1 MHHKIFFK
9 QMKRSKKTILYLLLL
24 FAVTAF
30 FVTSVN
36 LYQNSIHN
44 LKVSEETF
52 STLAVTEIYGEVDKY
67 GELVEPN
74 SEEHI
79 GYQAVGVKG
88 YDVREILDS
97 EAVESY
103 DLRSYYGAY
112 IEGHPAMFYSYDPN
126 MNSGEKRDIWF
137 TRSNNV
143 IRFKIQGSEPIALEY
158 NPDESYTW
166 GWRPLY
172 LEILENAAGFS
183 SYPDY
188 LAYNHFGFNKE
199 AWAEHEED
207 IKELNQTDD
216 TDKLILYP
224 DVEYIAILDSHISW
238 GRIGKAGIGEY
249 RDRGLHDDQFA
260 FAKPVQDYTS
270 ICLTYDGSRE
280 ERAYEESDS
289 PFPIQRVEDVEKNPE
304 LKAYFEDI
312 WQDISIQQYTHNVV
326 ATNDITSVPAFHLG
340 SVALTEGRL
349 ITQEEY
355 EKGAKVCLISED
367 MVKNQKWKIGD
378 KLDMKL
384 FESEY
389 IPEDRAGVLGDQPI
403 YDAEET
409 PFVEEEEYEIV
420 GIYSRY
426 PTVGNTELAPNT
438 LEILPY
444 NIYIPTKSISKERE
458 PEELL
463 IHGSTFSV
471 KLKNGKVEE
480 FLADMEAKGLTERK
494 EGRYEPKFTFYD
506 QGYSAVESGLR
517 SMNSTAKL
525 LLLLSSVLLLIV
537 CILVAYF
544 FWQNQRQTVGIFRL
558 LGGTKRQAVLAV
570 LRCALILTVLGAA
583 AGGILGGGVTYL
595 AGTGIM
601 EKNMEELETDLSG
614 AYDMSGV
621 AQQEEN
627 IRIQADPLATLGAC
641 GAALLYP
648 MFLLGFAAMDI
659 HKEPREL
666 LPKGKG

>member
-1 MHHKIFFK
+1 MHHKIFF
-9 QMKRSKKTILYLLLL
+9 QQIKRSKKTMLYLLLL
-24 FAVTAF
+24 FAATAF

-67 GELVEPN
+67 GELVKPN

-88 YDVREILDS
+88 YDVHDILDS
-97 EAVESY
+97 KAVESY
-103 DLRSYYGAY
+103 DLHSHYGAY
-112 IEGHPAMFYSYDPN
+112 IEGHPAMCYGPEMSS
-126 MNSGEKRDIWF
+126 SGEIYDNWF

-143 IRFKIQGSEPIALEY
+143 IRFKIQGSEPVELEY

-166 GWRPLY
+166 GWRPFY
-172 LEILENAAGFS
+172 LEILEDAAGFA

-188 LAYNHFGFNKE
+188 LPYNHFGFDKE
-199 AWAEHEED
+199 EWAEHEED

-216 TDKLILYP
+216 TDKLIFYP
-224 DVEYIAILDSHISW
+224 DVEYIAVLRYHPCW
-238 GRIGKAGIGEY
+238 NWVGEAGTWEY
-249 RDRGLHDDQFA
+249 RDRGLHDDQFE
-260 FAKPVQDYTS
+260 FATPVQDYQS
-270 ICLTYDGSRE
+270 IRLTYDGSRE
-280 ERAYEESDS
+280 SREYEESDS
-289 PFPIQRVEDVEKNPE
+289 PFPIQLVEDVEKNPE

-312 WQDISIQQYTHNVV
+312 WQDTSVQSCTHNIVT
-326 ATNDITSVPAFHLG
+326 TNDVTSVPAFHLG
-340 SVALTEGRL
+340 SAALTEGRL
-349 ITQEEY
+349 ITKEEY
-355 EKGAKVCLISED
+355 EKGANVCLVSEE

-389 IPEDRAGVLGDQPI
+389 IPEDRAWVLGDQPI

-409 PFVEEEEYEIV
+409 PFVEEGEYEIV
-420 GIYSRY
+420 GIYSMY
-426 PTVGNTELAPNT
+426 PTAGNTELAPNT

-444 NIYIPTKSISKERE
+444 NIYIPTKSISKERK

-463 IHGSTFSV
+463 IHGSTFSA
-471 KLKNGKVEE
+471 KLKNGRVED
-480 FLADMEAKGLTERK
+480 FLADMEEKGLTERK

-525 LLLLSSVLLLIV
+525 LLLLSSVLLLVV

-558 LGGTKRQAVLAV
+558 LGGTKKQAVLAV
-570 LRCALILTVLGAA
+570 LHCALGITVLGAA
-583 AGGILGGGVTYL
+583 AGGILGCGVTNL

-601 EKNMEELETDLSG
+601 EENLEELETDMTE
-614 AYDMSGV
+614 AHDMSGF
-621 AQQEEN
+621 AEKEAD
-627 IRIQADPLATLGAC
+627 IRIQAAPLATLGAC
-641 GAALLYP
+641 GATLLYP
-648 MFLLGFAAMDI
+648 LFLLGFAALDI
-659 HKEPREL
+659 NKEPREL

>member
-1 MHHKIFFK
+1 MHHKIFF
-9 QMKRSKKTILYLLLL
+9 QQIKRSKKTMLYLLLL
-24 FAVTAF
+24 FAATAF

-67 GELVEPN
+67 GELVKPN

-88 YDVREILDS
+88 YDVHDILDS
-97 EAVESY
+97 KAVESY
-103 DLRSYYGAY
+103 DLHSHYGAY
-112 IEGHPAMFYSYDPN
+112 IEGHPAMYYGPEMSS
-126 MNSGEKRDIWF
+126 SGEIYDNWF

-143 IRFKIQGSEPIALEY
+143 IRFKIQGSEPVELEY

-166 GWRPLY
+166 GWRPFY
-172 LEILENAAGFS
+172 LEILEDAAGFA

-188 LAYNHFGFNKE
+188 LPYNHFGFDKE
-199 AWAEHEED
+199 EWAEHEED

-216 TDKLILYP
+216 TDKLIFYP
-224 DVEYIAILDSHISW
+224 DVEYIAVLRYHPCW
-238 GRIGKAGIGEY
+238 NWVGEAGTWEY
-249 RDRGLHDDQFA
+249 RDRGLHDDQFE
-260 FAKPVQDYTS
+260 FATPVQDYQS
-270 ICLTYDGSRE
+270 IRLTYDGSRE
-280 ERAYEESDS
+280 SREYEESDS

-312 WQDISIQQYTHNVV
+312 WQDTSVQSCTHNIVT
-326 ATNDITSVPAFHLG
+326 TNDVTSVPAFHLG
-340 SVALTEGRL
+340 SAALTEGRL
-349 ITQEEY
+349 ITKEEY
-355 EKGAKVCLISED
+355 EKGANVCLVSEE

-389 IPEDRAGVLGDQPI
+389 IPEDRAWVLGDQPI

-409 PFVEEEEYEIV
+409 PFVEEGEYEIV
-420 GIYSRY
+420 GIYSMY
-426 PTVGNTELAPNT
+426 PTAGNTELAPNT
-438 LEILPY
+438 LQILPY
-444 NIYIPTKSISKERE
+444 NIYIPTKSISKERK

-471 KLKNGKVEE
+471 KLKNGRVED
-480 FLADMEAKGLTERK
+480 FLADMEEKGLTERK

-525 LLLLSSVLLLIV
+525 LLLLSSVLLLVV

-558 LGGTKRQAVLAV
+558 LGGRKKQAILAV
-570 LRCALILTVLGAA
+570 LHCALAITVLGAA
-583 AGGILGGGVTYL
+583 AGGILGCGVTNL

-601 EKNMEELETDLSG
+601 EENLEELETDMTG
-614 AYDMSGV
+614 AYDMSGF
-621 AQQEEN
+621 AEQEAD

-641 GAALLYP
+641 GATLLYP
-648 MFLLGFAAMDI
+648 LFLLGFAALDI
-659 HKEPREL
+659 NKEPREL

>member
-1 MHHKIFFK
+1 MHHKIFF
-9 QMKRSKKTILYLLLL
+9 QQIKRSKKTMLYLLLL
-24 FAVTAF
+24 FVATAF

-67 GELVEPN
+67 GELVKPN

-88 YDVREILDS
+88 YDVHDILDS
-97 EAVESY
+97 KAVESY
-103 DLRSYYGAY
+103 DLHSHYGAY
-112 IEGHPAMFYSYDPN
+112 IEGHPAMYYGPEMSS
-126 MNSGEKRDIWF
+126 SGEIYDNWF

-143 IRFKIQGSEPIALEY
+143 IRFKIQGSEPVELEY

-166 GWRPLY
+166 GWRPFY
-172 LEILENAAGFS
+172 LEILEDAAGFA

-188 LAYNHFGFNKE
+188 LPYNHFGFDKE
-199 AWAEHEED
+199 EWAEHEED

-216 TDKLILYP
+216 TDKLIFYP
-224 DVEYIAILDSHISW
+224 DVEYIAVLRYHPCW
-238 GRIGKAGIGEY
+238 NWVGEAGTWEY
-249 RDRGLHDDQFA
+249 RDRGLHDDQFE
-260 FAKPVQDYTS
+260 FATPVQDYQS
-270 ICLTYDGSRE
+270 IRLTYDGSRE
-280 ERAYEESDS
+280 SREYEESDS
-289 PFPIQRVEDVEKNPE
+289 PFPIQLVEDVEKNPE

-312 WQDISIQQYTHNVV
+312 WQDTSVQSCTHNIVT
-326 ATNDITSVPAFHLG
+326 TNDVTSVPAFHLG
-340 SVALTEGRL
+340 SAALTEGRL
-349 ITQEEY
+349 ITKEEY
-355 EKGAKVCLISED
+355 EKGANVCLVSEE

-389 IPEDRAGVLGDQPI
+389 IPEDRAWVLGDQPI
-403 YDAEET
+403 YDAAET
-409 PFVEEEEYEIV
+409 PFVEEGEYEIV

-426 PTVGNTELAPNT
+426 PTAGNAELAPNT

-444 NIYIPTKSISKERE
+444 NIYMPTKSISKERKQ
-458 PEELL
+458 EELL

-471 KLKNGKVEE
+471 KLKNGRVED
-480 FLADMEAKGLTERK
+480 FLADMEDKGLTERK

-525 LLLLSSVLLLIV
+525 LLLLSSVLLLVV

-558 LGGTKRQAVLAV
+558 LGGTKKQAVFAV
-570 LRCALILTVLGAA
+570 LHCALAITVLGAA
-583 AGGILGGGVTYL
+583 AGGILGCGVTNL

-601 EKNMEELETDLSG
+601 EENLEELETDMIG
-614 AYDMSGV
+614 AYDMSGF
-621 AQQEEN
+621 AEQEAD

-641 GAALLYP
+641 GATLLYP
-648 MFLLGFAAMDI
+648 LFLLGFAALDI
-659 HKEPREL
+659 NKEPREL

>member
-1 MHHKIFFK
+1 MHHKIFLK

-67 GELVEPN
+67 GELVKPN
-74 SEEHI
+74 SEDHI

-88 YDVREILDS
+88 YDVRDILDS

-103 DLRSYYGAY
+103 DLRSHYGAY
-112 IEGHPAMFYSYDPN
+112 IEGHPAMNYGYEEDIS
-126 MNSGEKRDIWF
+126 SGEKKDIWF
-137 TRSNNV
+137 TRSKNV
-143 IRFKIQGSEPIALEY
+143 IRFKIQGSESVELEY
-158 NPDESYTW
+158 NPDESYKW
-166 GWRPLY
+166 GWRPFY
-172 LEILENAAGFS
+172 LEILDDAAGFT

-188 LAYNHFGFNKE
+188 LPYNHFGFNKE
-199 AWAEHEED
+199 AWAAHEED
-207 IKELNQTDD
+207 IKELNRTDD
-216 TDKLILYP
+216 TDKLIFYP
-224 DVEYIAILDSHISW
+224 DVEYIAILDRHPSW
-238 GRIGKAGIGEY
+238 NWIGEAGTWEY
-249 RDRGLHDDQFA
+249 LDRGLFDDQFA
-260 FAKPVQDYTS
+260 FDTPVQDYQS
-270 ICLTYDGSRE
+270 IRLTYDVSRE
-280 ERAYEESDS
+280 ERTYEESVS

-312 WQDISIQQYTHNVV
+312 WRDISIQQYTHNVV
-326 ATNDITSVPAFHLG
+326 ATNDVTSVPAFHLG
-340 SVALTEGRL
+340 GAALTEGRL

-389 IPEDRAGVLGDQPI
+389 IPDYDRNLYDQPI

-409 PFVEEEEYEIV
+409 PFVEEGEYEIV
-420 GIYSRY
+420 GIYSMF
-426 PTVGNTELAPNT
+426 PTVGNTDLAQNT

-458 PEELL
+458 PEDLL

-558 LGGTKRQAVLAV
+558 LGGTKKQAVLSV
-570 LRCALILTVLGAA
+570 LRCALILTVLGGAT
-583 AGGILGGGVTYL
+583 GGILGCGVTYL

-601 EKNMEELETDLSG
+601 ERNMEELETDMTG
-614 AYDMSGV
+614 MYDMSGF
-621 AQQEEN
+621 AQQEAD
-627 IRIQADPLATLGAC
+627 IRIQADPLATMGAC

-666 LPKGKG
+666 LPKGKS

>member
-1 MHHKIFFK
+1 MHHKIFF
-9 QMKRSKKTILYLLLL
+9 QQIKRSKKTLLYLLLL
-24 FAVTAF
+24 FAATAF

-67 GELVEPN
+67 GELVKPN

-88 YDVREILDS
+88 YDVRDIIDS
-97 EAVESY
+97 KAVESY
-103 DLRSYYGAY
+103 DLRSHYGAY
-112 IEGHPAMFYSYDPN
+112 IEGHPAMRYSPIIQGV
-126 MNSGEKRDIWF
+126 GEDIDNW
-137 TRSNNV
+137 TVRSNNV
-143 IRFKIQGSEPIALEY
+143 IRFKIQASKPVALDYILDDIY
-158 NPDESYTW
+158 NFRREFFHLNVLDD
-166 GWRPLY
+166 
-172 LEILENAAGFS
+172 AAGFAD
-183 SYPDY
+183 YPDH
-188 LAYNHFGFNKE
+188 LAYNDFGFNE
-199 AWAEHEED
+199 EEWAAHENE

-216 TDKLILYP
+216 TDKLIFYP
-224 DVEYIAILDSHISW
+224 DVEYIGILQFHPSW
-238 GRIGKAGIGEY
+238 MWIGELGTWSSH
-249 RDRGLHDDQFA
+249 DTGLFDDEFEFA
-260 FAKPVQDYTS
+260 TPVQDYQS
-270 ICLTYDGSRE
+270 IWLTYDGSRE
-280 ERAYEESDS
+280 GREYEKGFS
-289 PFPIQRVEDVEKNPE
+289 PFPIQRMEDVEKDPK
-304 LKAYFEDI
+304 LKAYFENI
-312 WQDISIQQYTHNVV
+312 WQDTSVQSYTHNVV
-326 ATNDITSVPAFHLG
+326 ATNDITLIPAFHLG
-340 SVALTEGRL
+340 SAALTEGRF

-355 EKGAKVCLISED
+355 EKGANVCLISDE
-367 MVKNQKWKIGD
+367 MVKNQNWKIGD
-378 KLDMKL
+378 KLKMKL

-389 IPEDRAGVLGDQPI
+389 IPDYDQNLYDQPI

-409 PFVEEEEYEIV
+409 PFIEEGEYEIV

-426 PTVGNTELAPNT
+426 PTAGNAELAPNT

-444 NIYIPTKSISKERE
+444 NIYIPTKSISKERKQ
-458 PEELL
+458 EELL

-471 KLKNGKVEE
+471 KLKNGRVED
-480 FLADMEAKGLTERK
+480 FLADMEEKGLTERK

-525 LLLLSSVLLLIV
+525 LLLLSSVLLLVV

-558 LGGTKRQAVLAV
+558 LGGTKKQAVLAV
-570 LRCALILTVLGAA
+570 LHCALAITVLGAA
-583 AGGILGGGVTYL
+583 AGGILGWGVTEL

-601 EKNMEELETDLSG
+601 EENLEELETDMTG
-614 AYDMSGV
+614 AYDMSGF
-621 AQQEEN
+621 AEQEAD

-641 GAALLYP
+641 GATLLYP
-648 MFLLGFAAMDI
+648 LFLLGFAALDI
-659 HKEPREL
+659 NKEPREL

>member
-1 MHHKIFFK
+1 MHRKIFL
-9 QMKRSKKTILYLLLL
+9 QQTKRSKKTMLYLLLL
-24 FAVTAF
+24 FAATAF

-67 GELVEPN
+67 GELVKPN

-88 YDVREILDS
+88 YDVRDILDS
-97 EAVESY
+97 KAVESY
-103 DLRSYYGAY
+103 DLRSHYGAY
-112 IEGHPAMFYSYDPN
+112 IEGHPAMYYGPDTSS
-126 MNSGEKRDIWF
+126 SGEIYDNWF

-143 IRFKIQGSEPIALEY
+143 IRFNIQGSEPVELEY

-166 GWRPLY
+166 GWRPFY
-172 LEILENAAGFS
+172 LEILEDAAGFA

-188 LAYNHFGFNKE
+188 LPYNHFGFDKE
-199 AWAEHEED
+199 AWAAHEED

-216 TDKLILYP
+216 TDKLIFYP
-224 DVEYIAILDSHISW
+224 DVEYIAILRYHPCW
-238 GRIGKAGIGEY
+238 NWVGEAGTWEY
-249 RDRGLHDDQFA
+249 RDRGLHDDQFE
-260 FAKPVQDYTS
+260 FATPVQDYQS
-270 ICLTYDGSRE
+270 IRLTYDGSRE
-280 ERAYEESDS
+280 SREYEESDS

-312 WQDISIQQYTHNVV
+312 WQDTSVQSCTHNIVT
-326 ATNDITSVPAFHLG
+326 TNDVTSVPAFHLG
-340 SVALTEGRL
+340 SAALTEGRL

-355 EKGAKVCLISED
+355 EKGANVCLVSEE

-389 IPEDRAGVLGDQPI
+389 IPEDRAWVLGDQPI
-403 YDAEET
+403 YDAAET
-409 PFVEEEEYEIV
+409 PFVEEGEYEIV

-426 PTVGNTELAPNT
+426 PTAGNAELAPNT

-444 NIYIPTKSISKERE
+444 NIYIPTKSISKERK

-471 KLKNGKVEE
+471 KLKNGRVED
-480 FLADMEAKGLTERK
+480 FLADMEEKGLIERK

-525 LLLLSSVLLLIV
+525 LLLLSSVLLLVV

-558 LGGTKRQAVLAV
+558 LGGTKKQAVLEV
-570 LRCALILTVLGAA
+570 LHCALAITVLGAA
-583 AGGILGGGVTYL
+583 AGGILGCGVTNL

-601 EKNMEELETDLSG
+601 EENLEELEMDMTG
-614 AYDMSGV
+614 AYDMSGF
-621 AQQEEN
+621 AEQEAD

-641 GAALLYP
+641 GATLLYP
-648 MFLLGFAAMDI
+648 LFLLGFAALDI
-659 HKEPREL
+659 NKEPREL